1 MNFDLQPFD
10 RSKLGH
16 IDKQLRRLVDEKYD
30 LCLYKC
36 AEKIQPGLPVCKQN
50 CFKNIIIPYR
60 YHNHMAR
67 NDEDNLYKQCLSN
80 KFPNI

>member
-36 AEKIQPGLPVCKQN
+36 AEKI
-50 CFKNIIIPYR
+50 
-60 YHNHMAR
+60 
-67 NDEDNLYKQCLSN
+67 
-80 KFPNI
+80 